1 MGEPLANYRNVL
13 KAIDRI
19 KNDLGIGARKITIS
33 TVGLVPNI
41 RKLMT
46 DMPQVR
52 LAVSLHCAT
61 EEERSRLLPANR
73 RYGGLDSLMPTLREY
88 IEETHRRI
96 TLEWAL
102 IEGQNDT
109 PETARALGGLIRRYG
124 LRRDMVHVNVIPL
137 NPTGGFAGS
146 PSGRRRVQEFV
157 RILDDEFGIAC
168 TPRVRRGID
177 IDAGCG
183 QLKASIQKKEEEEKA
198 FLSSLSVSKE
208 LASFVPPQAPVV
220 GVYEDDDNEDND
232 ETTVD
237 DSVGFRVSEDAMD
250 MDDDFEDVDW
260 TGNTAELTE
269 AQRLIALVQ
278 STAKKNLADSRR
290 DSSNNNNNNNNNAL
304 LETPATA
311 TTTTTMSTCTA
322 PKTTTITSE
331 DAVRQAKRRRKK
343 LLKNLRAI
351 DRLRQ
356 LQATGRILNDEQLVK
371 VERED
376 EWKAEL
382 ESVEHN
388 LQ

>member
-290 DSSNNNNNNNNNAL
+290 DSSNNNNNNNNAL